1 MQSSR
6 IARSMRGLRL
16 LGPLLWLLAFGVTPI
31 SGVHWSTWECN
42 LPPSISGTFACY
54 ATLDV

>member
-1 MQSSR
+1 
-6 IARSMRGLRL
+6 MRGLRL